1 MDLNKENMKKI
12 IILIVVAILVFTGV
26 QNINIVIDVIVS
38 ISRLLFPFI
47 FGSCVAFV
55 LNVPMKAIEKHLF
68 GHYTGKHTKFMNK
81 IKRPVSFVLTLVFVL
96 GIISLIV
103 VFISPQLADTI
114 VSIINQIPRSINEV
128 QRWINQMMDEYSWL
142 AEQFGDVR
150 IDWSAISST
159 AIDFLRNSV
168 GHIFSSTIGIT
179 VSIVNGA
186 VTFVLGVI
194 FAVYILFQKEK
205 LSVHVKKLFYAYLKE
220 KHADRIIEVMKM
232 ANKTFSRFLAGQCC
246 EAVILGTLFFITLS
260 IFRMPY
266 ALLICVVFVA
276 LSLLRIVGAFIGCF
290 IGALLILLIS
300 PIKAL
305 IFVAIFLVLQQI
317 EGNLIYPRVVGGSI
331 GLPAIWVLV
340 AVTVGGS
347 VFGIAGMLI
356 FIPLTSVLYALLRE
370 WMNERIKE
378 KKIPKEK
385 YQPKSK

>member
-1 MDLNKENMKKI
+1 
-12 IILIVVAILVFTGV
+12 
-26 QNINIVIDVIVS
+26 
-38 ISRLLFPFI
+38 
-47 FGSCVAFV
+47 
-55 LNVPMKAIEKHLF
+55 
-68 GHYTGKHTKFMNK
+68 MNK

-205 LSVHVKKLFYAYLKE
+205 LSVHVKKLYYAYLKE
-220 KHADRIIEVMKM
+220 K
-232 ANKTFSRFLAGQCC
+232 TCGQN
-246 EAVILGTLFFITLS
+246 
-260 IFRMPY
+260 Y
-266 ALLICVVFVA
+266 
-276 LSLLRIVGAFIGCF
+276 
-290 IGALLILLIS
+290 
-300 PIKAL
+300 
-305 IFVAIFLVLQQI
+305 
-317 EGNLIYPRVVGGSI
+317 
-331 GLPAIWVLV
+331 
-340 AVTVGGS
+340 
-347 VFGIAGMLI
+347 
-356 FIPLTSVLYALLRE
+356 
-370 WMNERIKE
+370 
-378 KKIPKEK
+378 
-385 YQPKSK
+385 